1 MHVVQ
6 SHPVP
11 YTGALHFGRQSVAN
25 LSKCRLQSLQPRKL
39 LGRSVERNAD
49 NGIHIGTDS
58 NHSYMNIFKFFK
70 TFLKKRQRMA
80 TLKRLISCL
89 SPDIEPK
96 TVSLLTPAPPQAG
109 YQSVDNLKT
118 DIEIELPE
126 SQPSPCQLTLP

>member
-39 LGRSVERNAD
+39 LGRSIERNAD

-58 NHSYMNIFKFFK
+58 NPSYMNIFRFLK
-70 TFLKKRQRMA
+70 TFSKKA
-80 TLKRLISCL
+80 AKNGHFKEAHFLLI
-89 SPDIEPK
+89 P
-96 TVSLLTPAPPQAG
+96 
-109 YQSVDNLKT
+109 
-118 DIEIELPE
+118 
-126 SQPSPCQLTLP
+126 